1 MTEAAVQQLK
11 SMLHVRG
18 IGKGYEKLL
27 RNNGIQ
33 TVEQLS
39 GNIIRKLEAEARDG
53 VTWSPALKYLQVRV
67 EHVGHQLWQ
76 QQQCSSSSVTCQAIL
91 CKQQQQLCTQQQDLG
106 IKRQDHAQRIVTHL
120 TSVYAPKLHTQL
132 EAAAAASSAEGG
144 NISAGKSTFLG
155 YITNNN
161 AELQDALGVVHE
173 PVDQWQSVPTVEGG
187 TLNLLDRFY
196 SDPER
201 YAYTFQNYVFMS
213 RVLQERNS
221 TGMRK
226 PVRLMER
233 SVFSDR
239 MVFVRAVRE
248 SGWMGDVE
256 LAVYDSWL
264 KMRGR
269 HEEDSISID
278 YLEGL
283 HAKHEDWLGAGRTA
297 HEPPRTRKQ
306 QQFGLSSGGVLVP
319 NTIQDSLFFLDVG
332 GPGVAKDMHKS
343 LHDVPALVLDCD
355 EDILRDLDLQKEVQ
369 QKVEAY
375 IRFMRE
381 QRQLKRQQE
390 LQQELH
396 ERRQQRRAGNEA
408 AGGHR
413 DGRAEGRARRL
424 GGVQQGNPEGV
435 QGRIVETV
443 QQAVRGEYARA
454 AAVSSGLLSDVPQVD
469 GSLISSSSSSSSR
482 PKSTANGSL
491 EVLHTASLKSMA
503 MSQ

>member
-18 IGKGYEKLL
+18 IGKGYERLL
-27 RNNGIQ
+27 RDKGIQ

-39 GNIIRKLEAEARDG
+39 GGIISTLEKTATDG
-53 VTWSPALKYLQVRV
+53 ITWSPAVKYLQ
-67 EHVGHQLWQ
+67 E
-76 QQQCSSSSVTCQAIL
+76 
-91 CKQQQQLCTQQQDLG
+91 LG

-120 TSVYAPKLHTQL
+120 TSVYAPELHMQL
-132 EAAAAASSAEGG
+132 EAAAAAAGSAEGAEPRPAITFCVEG

-161 AELQDALGVVHE
+161 EELREALGVVHE
-173 PVDQWQSVPTVEGG
+173 PVDQWQCVPTVEGG

-221 TGMRK
+221 TGLRK

-256 LAVYDSWL
+256 LAVYDSWFGPILETNPSLKPDGFIYLKCDPSTCMERL

-297 HEPPRTRKQ
+297 YEPRTRKQ
-306 QQFGLSSGGVLVP
+306 QQQYGLSSGGVLVP
-319 NTIQDSLFFLDVG
+319 QAIQDNLFFLDVG
-332 GPGVAKDMHKS
+332 GPGVAKDMHQS
-343 LHDVPALVLDCD
+343 LHDVPALVLDCN

-369 QKVEAY
+369 GQVQSY

-381 QRQLKRQQE
+381 QRALKRQQE
-390 LQQELH
+390 LQMEQH
-396 ERRQQRRAGNEA
+396 QRRQQRRGGSEA
-408 AGGHR
+408 A
-413 DGRAEGRARRL
+413 DATRASRAAARARRL
-424 GGVQQGNPEGV
+424 SEYGSPQPGGPEGV
-435 QGRIVETV
+435 QEVFVDIAQE
-443 QQAVRGEYARA
+443 AARREDA
-454 AAVSSGLLSDVPQVD
+454 CAPAVSSGELLNAA
-469 GSLISSSSSSSSR
+469 GSSS
-482 PKSTANGSL
+482 KLMSTASGSL
-491 EVLHTASLKSMA
+491 EVLQQANTKSMA